1 MRRVL
6 LGVLGL
12 VTAAAPAGAAVVT
25 LQGVTSVS
33 NGFQFTY
40 QGTLGPDEGV
50 TSGSR
55 LIIYDFAGYVDGS
68 ITAPANFTATTEM
81 TSSAPFI
88 LPGQDDDAG
97 VANLVFTYNGPDF
110 RTVDGPF
117 APFNFDGMSAVSTF
131 SDITQDAF
139 ASFTIKNN
147 PDAEENTQLIHIGL
161 ADVPFSNEGGQA
173 VPEPGT
179 WALMI
184 GGFGLVGAAMRRRQ
198 SFRTVTA

>member
-1 MRRVL
+1 MFH
-6 LGVLGL
+6 LGDL
-12 VTAAAPAGAAVVT
+12 AQA
-25 LQGVTSVS
+25 
-33 NGFQFTY
+33 Y
-40 QGTLGPDEGV
+40 
-50 TSGSR
+50 
-55 LIIYDFAGYVDGS
+55 
-68 ITAPANFTATTEM
+68 ATT
-81 TSSAPFI
+81 AKAGCHVFV
-88 LPGQDDDAG
+88 PG
-97 VANLVFTYNGPDF
+97 F
-110 RTVDGPF
+110 TVDGPF